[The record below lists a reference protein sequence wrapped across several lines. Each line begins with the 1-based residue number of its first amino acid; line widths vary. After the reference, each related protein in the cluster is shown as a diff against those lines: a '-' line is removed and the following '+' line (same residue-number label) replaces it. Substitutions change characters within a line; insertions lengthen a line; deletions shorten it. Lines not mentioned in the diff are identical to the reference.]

1 MKKILV
7 PCDFSTQAVDAFRF
21 ALDVNAQSKGEIHLV
36 NVIEV
41 PVVHDSLLMPIHT
54 FEESLFKELKDKTE
68 KQFAKLRDKY
78 GKENKKV
85 KTTILFGPPSS
96 MILDYVEE
104 KDIDIVIM
112 GTKGAS
118 GMKEVFIGSNAEKI
132 VRKVTCPVLTI
143 KKYIKSP
150 IKNIVFPN
158 TLHQDQEELV
168 MRVKAL
174 QYFFKATLHIV
185 WINTPSNFTRDTT
198 THKRLKDFAKRF
210 MLKDFTLNIFN
221 DPYEETGVMN
231 FTEMIGADMIALGT
245 HSRKGLSHFL
255 NGSVAED
262 IVNHVDC
269 PIWTSTMMLDNKK

>member
-7 PCDFSTQAVDAFRF
+7 PCDFSAQAVDAFRF
-21 ALDVNAQSKGEIHLV
+21 ALDVSAQSKGEIHLV

-54 FEESLFKELKDKTE
+54 FEESLFKELRDKTE
-68 KQFAKLRDKY
+68 KQFAKLREKY
-78 GKENKKV
+78 AKEFKKI
-85 KTTILFGPPSS
+85 KTTVLFGPPSS

-118 GMKEVFIGSNAEKI
+118 GVKEVFIGSNAEKI

-143 KKYIKSP
+143 KKYVKSP

-174 QYFFKATLHIV
+174 QNFFKATLHIV
-185 WINTPSNFTRDTT
+185 WINTPSNFTRDTI
-198 THKRLKDFAKRF
+198 THNRLKDFAKRF

-231 FTEMIGADMIALGT
+231 FTNMIGADMIAIGT
-245 HSRKGLSHFL
+245 HSRKGLSHLL

-269 PIWTSTMMLDNKK
+269 PIWTSTMKLDKKK

>member
-7 PCDFSTQAVDAFRF
+7 PCDFSAQAVDAFRF
-21 ALDVNAQSKGEIHLV
+21 ALDVSAQSKGEIHLV

-54 FEESLFKELKDKTE
+54 FEESLFKELRDKTE
-68 KQFAKLRDKY
+68 KQFVKLREKY
-78 GKENKKV
+78 AKEIKKI
-85 KTTILFGPPSS
+85 KTSVLFGPPSS

-118 GMKEVFIGSNAEKI
+118 GVKEVFIGSNAEKI
-132 VRKVTCPVLTI
+132 VRKVACPVLTI

-174 QYFFKATLHIV
+174 QNFFKATLHIV
-185 WINTPSNFTRDTT
+185 WINTPSNFTRDTI
-198 THKRLKDFAKRF
+198 THNRLKDFAKRF

-231 FTEMIGADMIALGT
+231 FTNMIGADMIAIGT
-245 HSRKGLSHFL
+245 HSRKGLSHLL

-269 PIWTSTMMLDNKK
+269 PIWTSTMKLDKKK